1 MERARLL
8 FLGIDTR
15 PLNEESPDGL
25 CIYAENVRPYG
36 PEKQPYWRPFE
47 KFKSLTIDKEPPV
60 IPTVPCDE
68 SVASGGA
75 GTTILDIAL
84 TSSGGVIC
92 FSCQAFGVPD
102 KFEILH
108 NGVKKATSGMT
119 VNNEGPFDATN
130 NSSADQYIGTS
141 KGSIPTRNAVFTAQT
156 GLVISA
162 GTDRQLVWWTY
173 TSSDYLQNTLAQL
186 VINGPSGTAWNVT
199 RRCEEDP
206 TP

>member
-47 KFKSLTIDKEPPV
+47 KFNFLDVDITAPV
-60 IPTVPCDE
+60 IPTIDCDE
-68 SVASGGA
+68 EVASGGA

-84 TSSGGVIC
+84 SSEGGVIC
-92 FSCQAFGVPD
+92 FSCDPISAPD
-102 KFEILH
+102 KFELSH

-119 VNNEGPFDATN
+119 VNNEGPFDETG
-130 NSSADQYIGTS
+130 NSSADQFIGTS
-141 KGSIPTRNAVFTAQT
+141 KGSIPTRNATFTAET

-162 GTDRQLVWWTY
+162 GTNKQLVWWSY
-173 TSSDYLQNTLAQL
+173 TNANYLVNPTAQL
-186 VINGPSGTAWNVT
+186 TVTGSSGTVWNVT

-206 TP
+206 E